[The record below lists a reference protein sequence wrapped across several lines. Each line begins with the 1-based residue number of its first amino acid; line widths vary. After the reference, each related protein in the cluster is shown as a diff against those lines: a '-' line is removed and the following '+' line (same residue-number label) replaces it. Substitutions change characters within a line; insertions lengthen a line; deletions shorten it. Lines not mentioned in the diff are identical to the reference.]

1 MKLTT
6 LTIIKELM
14 EEAIKSTDKNA
25 KDYTA
30 RLTKLKTQLDELS
43 EESPFAEFEKP
54 YKELKPLVETAESEY
69 KTLLSMH
76 SKLKIAYQ
84 DFITHDFS

>member
-43 EESPFAEFEKP
+43 EESPFADLKSPIKSLNPSWKRQNPNIKP
-54 YKELKPLVETAESEY
+54 CCPCTPN
-69 KTLLSMH
+69 
-76 SKLKIAYQ
+76 
-84 DFITHDFS
+84 